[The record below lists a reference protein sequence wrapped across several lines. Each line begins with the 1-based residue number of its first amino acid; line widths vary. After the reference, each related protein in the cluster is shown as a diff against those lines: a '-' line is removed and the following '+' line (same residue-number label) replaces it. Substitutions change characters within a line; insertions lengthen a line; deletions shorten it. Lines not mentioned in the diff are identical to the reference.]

1 MKACMAYEPSYKEYS
16 DFPYTEEPVWILG
29 KKYSILHDLEELRVD
44 ICSKIWFTYRKN
56 FSPIGGTG
64 PTSDSGWGC
73 MLRCGQMVMAQALV
87 FRHLGKGWIWN
98 PRQPDPIYLDI
109 LKMFQDKKDCPY
121 SIHQIAQMGVSEGKG
136 IGQWFGPNT
145 IAQVLRKL
153 ATYDEWSHLV
163 VHVAL
168 DNAVIT
174 DDLSKSDIMIL
185 TTFYDI
191 HFKIDFILNVETL
204 CKVNQESECKK
215 YEANES
221 TSVKISNSCSLD
233 VNRSSDPN
241 WKPLLLF
248 IPLRLGL
255 SEINPVYLKAL
266 KITFCL
272 KQSLGIIGG
281 KPNHALYF
289 IGVVGNEVVYLDP
302 HTTQQA
308 IDTSLEI
315 PNDSSYHCPYG
326 NSRRMNL
333 NQMDPSVAL
342 CFYFQTEEEF
352 DSWCVQVHKVGWKK
366 QFLIA
371 AETQPLFELSKERPL
386 HWPPL
391 QVADDKQADSSLEF
405 TFVEERAFEASDD
418 EFEIL

>member
-1 MKACMAYEPSYKEYS
+1 
-16 DFPYTEEPVWILG
+16 
-29 KKYSILHDLEELRVD
+29 
-44 ICSKIWFTYRKN
+44 
-56 FSPIGGTG
+56 
-64 PTSDSGWGC
+64 
-73 MLRCGQMVMAQALV
+73 
-87 FRHLGKGWIWN
+87 
-98 PRQPDPIYLDI
+98 
-109 LKMFQDKKDCPY
+109 MFQDKKDCPY

-174 DDLSKSDIMIL
+174 DDLK
-185 TTFYDI
+185 
-191 HFKIDFILNVETL
+191 TL

-221 TSVKISNSCSLD
+221 TSMQISNSCSLD

-352 DSWCVQVHKVGWKK
+352 DSWCVQVHK
-366 QFLIA
+366 FLIA

>member
-1 MKACMAYEPSYKEYS
+1 MNPEVEIILSMTACMAYEPSYKEYA

-29 KKYSILHDLEELRVD
+29 KKYSVLHDLEELRLD

-56 FSPIGGTG
+56 FPPIGGTG

-73 MLRCGQMVMAQALV
+73 MLRCGQMVMAQALI
-87 FRHLGKGWIWN
+87 FRHLARGWIWN
-98 PRQPDPIYLDI
+98 PREPDPIYLDI

-153 ATYDEWSHLV
+153 ATYDEWSHLI

-174 DDLSKSDIMIL
+174 DDLK
-185 TTFYDI
+185 
-191 HFKIDFILNVETL
+191 TL
-204 CKVNQESECKK
+204 CKVNEEIPCNK
-215 YEANES
+215 YEVNES
-221 TSVKISNSCSLD
+221 TSRQISNNHPLTN
-233 VNRSSDPN
+233 NRSSDSN

-308 IDTSLEI
+308 TDISLEI

-352 DSWCVQVHKVGWKK
+352 DSWCIQVHK
-366 QFLIA
+366 FLIA

-391 QVADDKQADSSLEF
+391 QIADDKQTDSSLEF
-405 TFVEERAFEASDD
+405 TFVEERAFEASDE